1 MGLENGGK
9 MCAPQTQYGYLF
21 LLNEDLF
28 SHKADKLS
36 HFPVNI
42 PPPSSILPP
51 PPQSSLSSQVH
62 WRSYCV
68 FILLLHAHLKGNKS
82 EKPHSLNLL
91 LSSLSI

>member
-9 MCAPQTQYGYLF
+9 MCAPKTQYGYLF

-42 PPPSSILPP
+42 PPPWSILAASPSRAHFRP
-51 PPQSSLSSQVH
+51 KSTGDLIVCSSYS
-62 WRSYCV
+62 CMP
-68 FILLLHAHLKGNKS
+68 I
-82 EKPHSLNLL
+82 
-91 LSSLSI
+91 

>member
-42 PPPSSILPP
+42 PPPWSILAPP
-51 PPQSSLSSQVH
+51 PELTFVPSPLE
-62 WRSYCV
+62 
-68 FILLLHAHLKGNKS
+68 ILLCVHPTTACPFKGK
-82 EKPHSLNLL
+82 
-91 LSSLSI
+91 

>member
-42 PPPSSILPP
+42 TPPWSILATPELTLVP
-51 PPQSSLSSQVH
+51 SPLE
-62 WRSYCV
+62 
-68 FILLLHAHLKGNKS
+68 ILLCVHPSPACPFKGK
-82 EKPHSLNLL
+82 
-91 LSSLSI
+91 

>member
-42 PPPSSILPP
+42 PPPWSIPP
-51 PPQSSLSSQVH
+51 PPRAHFRPKSTGDLIVCSSYS
-62 WRSYCV
+62 CMP
-68 FILLLHAHLKGNKS
+68 I
-82 EKPHSLNLL
+82 
-91 LSSLSI
+91 

>member
-42 PPPSSILPP
+42 PPPWSILAPP
-51 PPQSSLSSQVH
+51 ELTFIPSQLE
-62 WRSYCV
+62 
-68 FILLLHAHLKGNKS
+68 ILLCVHPTPACPFKGK
-82 EKPHSLNLL
+82 
-91 LSSLSI
+91 

>member
-9 MCAPQTQYGYLF
+9 MCAPKTQYGYLF

-42 PPPSSILPP
+42 PPPWFIPP
-51 PPQSSLSSQVH
+51 PPPELTFVPSPLE
-62 WRSYCV
+62 
-68 FILLLHAHLKGNKS
+68 ILLCVHPTPACPFKGK
-82 EKPHSLNLL
+82 
-91 LSSLSI
+91 

>member
-42 PPPSSILPP
+42 PPPWSILATPELTLAP
-51 PPQSSLSSQVH
+51 SPLEILWCVH
-62 WRSYCV
+62 PTPACP
-68 FILLLHAHLKGNKS
+68 FKGK
-82 EKPHSLNLL
+82 
-91 LSSLSI
+91 

>member
-42 PPPSSILPP
+42 PPPWSILPP
-51 PPQSSLSSQVH
+51 PPELTFVPSPLE
-62 WRSYCV
+62 
-68 FILLLHAHLKGNKS
+68 ILLCVHPTPACPFKGK
-82 EKPHSLNLL
+82 
-91 LSSLSI
+91 